1 MVKEYVRRLRDVIDL
16 LESAVEEG
24 DCKAVEEAIDE
35 LRNIVDELEEY

>member
-1 MVKEYVRRLRDVIDL
+1 MAKEYVKQLRYIIDL

-35 LRNIVDELEEY
+35 LKNIVEELE